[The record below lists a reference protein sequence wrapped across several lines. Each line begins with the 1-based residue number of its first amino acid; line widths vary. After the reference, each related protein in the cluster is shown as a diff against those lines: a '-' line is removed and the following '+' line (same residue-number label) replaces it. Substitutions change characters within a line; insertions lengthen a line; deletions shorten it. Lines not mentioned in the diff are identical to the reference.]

1 MTACHPLSVCAA
13 LQMRTARGSYE
24 REGARETDMPHYSK
38 GLQPRNSGRSAG
50 RNRRATAGQACRPLP
65 TANRLFKELANQLI
79 GLPVQPRRPSSEV
92 PLLNSRP
99 FGRPRD
105 TVRARRYNFPFSEAL
120 PAHTAMRPKSDDGQE
135 HAADR
140 PEAKANH
147 PGRVML
153 DHASMAQAALAI
165 LWGGTLCGIG
175 YVAVL
180 SIWSAHEN
188 RGAAIAGVVFTV
200 TFIATF
206 LLTLSVANVFDVI
219 DWIWPGKHAI

>member
-1 MTACHPLSVCAA
+1 
-13 LQMRTARGSYE
+13 
-24 REGARETDMPHYSK
+24 
-38 GLQPRNSGRSAG
+38 
-50 RNRRATAGQACRPLP
+50 
-65 TANRLFKELANQLI
+65 
-79 GLPVQPRRPSSEV
+79 
-92 PLLNSRP
+92 
-99 FGRPRD
+99 
-105 TVRARRYNFPFSEAL
+105 
-120 PAHTAMRPKSDDGQE
+120 
-135 HAADR
+135 
-140 PEAKANH
+140 
-147 PGRVML
+147 ML

-165 LWGGTLCGIG
+165 LWGGTLCEIG